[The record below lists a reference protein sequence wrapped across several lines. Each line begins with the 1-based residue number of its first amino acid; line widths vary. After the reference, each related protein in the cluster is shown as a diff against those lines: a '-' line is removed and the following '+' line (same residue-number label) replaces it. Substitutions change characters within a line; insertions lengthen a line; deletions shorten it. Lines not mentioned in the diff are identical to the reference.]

1 MRKTVSRHSIP
12 PASLVLPFWTFLCL
26 ASCRHGDAVEAS
38 RVADTSAHATYP
50 RPTAGAVDSAATRK
64 VDAATVL
71 SRRAVPILC
80 YHQVREWKAT
90 DSRSVRELVI
100 PPDRFRS
107 HMKALADSGYRTIL
121 PDQLLGYLT
130 RGDSLPGKPVMVT
143 FDDGSAGQYHF
154 AMKELERYGF
164 RGVFYIMTISID
176 RPGYMTQGELKDLS
190 DRGHVI
196 ASHSWNHKN
205 VQRHDS
211 SDWRTQ
217 LEDSKQRL
225 ERITGRPVDHFAY
238 PYGLWDGR
246 TVEGLRKAGYRTA
259 VILSTKR
266 DSTEPLFTIR
276 RVMVPGD
283 WSGGEVLAAMRRGF
297 R

>member
-1 MRKTVSRHSIP
+1 MNDTEKRPSKPSALFLLLFIL
-12 PASLVLPFWTFLCL
+12 AVLS
-26 ASCRHGDAVEAS
+26 SCRQGDAARASTQMDRSSRTQVAPSESEAS
-38 RVADTSAHATYP
+38 GSSSAMA
-50 RPTAGAVDSAATRK
+50 
-64 VDAATVL
+64 DAAAIL
-71 SRRAVPILC
+71 SRREVPILC
-80 YHQVREWKAT
+80 YHQVRDWKAT
-90 DSRSVRELVI
+90 DSRSVKDLVI

-121 PDQLLGYLT
+121 PDELLGYLT
-130 RGDSLPGKPVMVT
+130 RGDNLPAKPVMVT

-164 RGVFYIMTISID
+164 RGVFYIMTIAID
-176 RPGYMTQGELKDLS
+176 RPGYMTEGELKDLAE
-190 DRGHVI
+190 RGHVI
-196 ASHSWNHKN
+196 ASHSWDHKN
-205 VQRHDS
+205 VRRHDS
-211 SDWRTQ
+211 TDWKTQ
-217 LEDSKQRL
+217 LVGSKERL
-225 ERITGRPVDHFAY
+225 EGITGRPVDHFAY
-238 PYGLWDGR
+238 PYGLWNLR

-283 WSGGEVLAAMRRGF
+283 WRSDEVFTAMRRSF